1 MAFRTFQFKRDTA
14 ANWTAN
20 NPVLQEGEIAIE
32 LDGVQRMKVGRGL
45 NWNDTPYYINTTN
58 SPKGATG
65 ARGDTALGG
74 PTGPVG
80 HIGPTG
86 PSGAGPTGPSG
97 PAGPTGTG
105 WSLST
110 VKTGNY
116 TASIGEMVLT
126 KIFGTITVTLPS
138 ATSQAGKMIGCCVL
152 YFGGAVNFSS
162 SSTIVS
168 VKGGHNF
175 IHWDSNYSNCCIF
188 ISDGTYWYPITGGD
202 WYY

>member
-86 PSGAGPTGPSG
+86 PSGTGPSG
-97 PAGPTGTG
+97 PTGPTGPTGTG

-110 VKTGNY
+110 VQTGNY

-126 KIFGTITVTLPS
+126 MPSSLNTVTLPS
-138 ATSQAGKMIGCCVL
+138 AQYNAMIGCCVL
-152 YFGGAVNFSS
+152 TIGSGKKVKFSS
-162 SSTIVS
+162 TSYIFS
-168 VKGGHNF
+168 VKDGAGYLY
-175 IHWDSNYSNCCIF
+175 WSSGYSNCCIF
-188 ISDGTYWYPITGGD
+188 ISDGIRWYPISGGN
-202 WYY
+202 WA

>member
-1 MAFRTFQFKRDTA
+1 MAFQTFQFKRDTA

-80 HIGPTG
+80 YIGPTG
-86 PSGAGPTGPSG
+86 PSGTGPSG
-97 PAGPTGTG
+97 PTGPTGPTGTG

-110 VKTGNY
+110 VQTGNY

-126 KIFGTITVTLPS
+126 KASSDITVTLPS

-152 YFGGAVNFSS
+152 TNGKEVQFSS
-162 SSTIVS
+162 SSTIVRIKDNKS
-168 VKGGHNF
+168 Y
-175 IHWDSNYSNCCIF
+175 IYWSSNYSNCCIF
-188 ISDGTYWYPITGGD
+188 ISDGLYWYPITGGNWD
-202 WYY
+202 